1 MLKTDTDQ
9 RNDRGGFEA
18 ANDYESIEIR
28 MSELIGQKVMM
39 RSSKKRGIIVDI
51 NTASGCMTVD
61 FHGALKT
68 FALRL
73 WAAR

>member
-28 MSELIGQKVMM
+28 MSELIGHFM
-39 RSSKKRGIIVDI
+39 G
-51 NTASGCMTVD
+51 N
-61 FHGALKT
+61 
-68 FALRL
+68 
-73 WAAR
+73 